1 MAQLDTYLV
10 EKLREILQRLYS
22 GNKLKGFSQNE
33 SHSLEEE
40 QVAYKRSPSVFP
52 YAPNLEMS
60 SKPETKNGDV
70 FGVSESETNF
80 LIGKSNREGY
90 LESET
95 TTDKYYVNGQVVYNS
110 SQPQQNSNYS
120 DTLTYGVE
128 VNCTLVTEENSLND
142 SLTTNVD
149 GEKISSED
157 ESSALTRNLHE
168 FIHILKMSLKSGAT
182 SFSNHK
188 NDVFQN
194 YHFGQPENPS
204 ENFGLNKD
212 DMIGGS
218 SGTITGSTDPFSGIE
233 AASTTDM
240 EFNLTLD
247 DILDLNNLLEGN
259 EQSSGI
265 PLKHVVIIAIYFMIA
280 CVSIIGNLLVVQLV
294 IRSRRFHTLTHA
306 LLANLAAADLFL
318 ATFNIPFS
326 VARVIMSEWP
336 FGSFLCRTVPFVQ
349 VTSVYATSFTMAVI
363 AMDRYQ
369 VIMNPLGR
377 RLKCSQGILLV
388 IAIWIISGILS
399 LPYAL
404 NHQVVTVLT
413 VRIVKRCQ
421 ADFGSLRHRQLL
433 TVATFLAQ
441 YLLPLLFTTVSYI
454 SIMKRLWYRS
464 SGLGSTTPRQVAAQS
479 RAKRKTIKM
488 LVLTVICFALSWAP
502 INIYHLLTHFSH
514 VRPNSTA
521 ILLCHMIAMSSSM
534 YNPFIFCGLNEHFR
548 REAVKWLHCF
558 RTRKSPTVHPGTEVN
573 GMLTRADQ
581 VSRRNMVTTVIH
593 TNSSCRRSP
602 QQQQLTMSPRSFQQR
617 RRNLASTTTA
627 AVYISPHHGN
637 TNAER
642 NYVLGTSPVVTRLV
656 SSTES
661 TKNGSGP
668 SGYQPELLFLVKNTI
683 ASNDENLCNDEIESG
698 DDVNA
703 EEVFPDTLCDEW
715 NFPAD
720 YRSRYRDVNQSPK
733 DNEDIFSC
741 RESAAEDD
749 DERDRE
755 NESMGELETVN

>member
-22 GNKLKGFSQNE
+22 GNKLRGFPQKE
-33 SHSLEEE
+33 PDSLEEQ
-40 QVAYKRSPSVFP
+40 QVAYKRSPLVFP

-60 SKPETKNGDV
+60 SKSATSNADLL
-70 FGVSESETNF
+70 GVSETEANF
-80 LIGKSNREGY
+80 LIEKRNREAY
-90 LESET
+90 SDSET
-95 TTDKYYVNGQVVYNS
+95 TTDSYYGSGQVVYNS
-110 SQPQQNSNYS
+110 SQPPRDSNYS
-120 DTLTYGVE
+120 ETLTYGVE
-128 VNCTLVTEENSLND
+128 VNCTLVTEESSLND
-142 SLTTNVD
+142 TAIGNVD
-149 GEKISSED
+149 GDKISSED

-182 SFSNHK
+182 SFSSHE

-194 YHFGQPENPS
+194 RFGQPDHAS
-204 ENFGLNKD
+204 ETYGLND
-212 DMIGGS
+212 RIGGS
-218 SGTITGSTDPFSGIE
+218 SGTITGSSDPFSGIE

-421 ADFGSLRHRQLL
+421 AEFGSLRHRQLL

-593 TNSSCRRSP
+593 TTSSCRRSP
-602 QQQQLTMSPRSFQQR
+602 QHQQLTMSPRSFQQR
-617 RRNLASTTTA
+617 RRNLASTTA
-627 AVYISPHHGN
+627 AVYISPHHSNVDRTYGL
-637 TNAER
+637 A
-642 NYVLGTSPVVTRLV
+642 TSPVTTSLV
-656 SSTES
+656 SCTQP
-661 TKNGSGP
+661 TKNGGGP
-668 SGYQPELLFLVKNTI
+668 SGYQPELLFLVKSTI
-683 ASNDENLCNDEIESG
+683 VSNDENVCNDEIESG
-698 DDVNA
+698 DDMNA

-715 NFPAD
+715 NFPVD
-720 YRSRYRDVNQSPK
+720 YRSRYRDVNQSPR
-733 DNEDIFSC
+733 DNDDMFSC

-749 DERDRE
+749 DERDRV
-755 NESMGELETVN
+755 NECTGELETVN